1 MPTPPTEYRYP
12 CENCGSS
19 PQFAPGQNALV
30 CSYCGHRQTISPG
43 AARAPG
49 RQAGG
54 GVPGD
59 DVLLAE
65 DGVVVD
71 LVDGQASI
79 VGVTE
84 MLTLTAQ
91 VHAAGA
97 RVVWDYAGGAP
108 YLPIDLSLGMEAV
121 VASPH
126 KFVGGPG
133 ASGVLIVRRDAVR
146 ADRPSSP
153 GGGTVR
159 FVSPHGHDYAAGVEA
174 REEAG
179 TPNVIGDIRAAL
191 AFAVKDAVGQA
202 AIDAAH
208 ARWWA
213 MARAGWWSTTVPGR
227 SGMP

>member
-1 MPTPPTEYRYP
+1 M
-12 CENCGSS
+12 
-19 PQFAPGQNALV
+19 
-30 CSYCGHRQTISPG
+30 
-43 AARAPG
+43 
-49 RQAGG
+49 
-54 GVPGD
+54 
-59 DVLLAE
+59 
-65 DGVVVD
+65 
-71 LVDGQASI
+71 
-79 VGVTE
+79 
-84 MLTLTAQ
+84 
-91 VHAAGA
+91 
-97 RVVWDYAGGAP
+97 VWDYAGGAP

-191 AFAVKDAVGQA
+191 AFAVKDAIGQA

-213 MARAGWWSTTVPGR
+213 MARARLARDPRIELLGNLDCPRVPILSFRLRDRQGGHVHQQLATR
-227 SGMP
+227 MLSDLHGVQAVSYTHLRAHET